1 MWLNIS
7 VYRFIYGP
15 RGYTILFWDTVAFDC
30 GIFHSP
36 LSFRFSVRQ
45 ERTGMVPCLRS
56 SLVEKVYGLAVAIE
70 YLETLLHKVRYMAHF
85 RW

>member
-1 MWLNIS
+1 
-7 VYRFIYGP
+7 
-15 RGYTILFWDTVAFDC
+15 
-30 GIFHSP
+30 
-36 LSFRFSVRQ
+36 
-45 ERTGMVPCLRS
+45 MVPCLRS